1 MISGLWSDGL
11 MAQPAARGPSSS
23 TAAALRV
30 EANFVPPADSLCSAA
45 AVASSVIFTDCNNS
59 RPWPISHSKI
69 QATDSAALLATQW
82 IVPLLLIE
90 DEMGH
95 LLLKKTF
102 LFPALTW
109 LLLRGPKHKA
119 HATLLT
125 YKSRDIQLF
134 IPPV

>member
-1 MISGLWSDGL
+1 MASWLP
-11 MAQPAARGPSSS
+11 AQPAARGPSSS
-23 TAAALRV
+23 MAAALRA
-30 EANFVPPADSLCSAA
+30 EANFVPSAYSLCSAT
-45 AVASSVIFTDCNNS
+45 AVASSVIFTDRKNS

-69 QATDSAALLATQW
+69 QATDSAILLATQW

-109 LLLRGPKHKA
+109 LLLRGPKYKV